1 MNSTSLRSRSAFSLI
16 ELLTVLAIISVL
28 AVATVPA
35 LKGTLDAFNVSG
47 AADLAGSEISLA
59 RQMAIS
65 RNLPV
70 EVRIYRETSAS
81 GPAWRIIALV
91 IPKEASG
98 AVEDEWITA
107 GKVLPGNVL
116 FEDSNQFSTIISA
129 AASNN
134 YVDLNTVAPW
144 SKTEQA
150 AAPGLV
156 RGKNYVAFQFK
167 PDGSTNLPS
176 ADASGDPLPWCV
188 TLKGARSQPAAT
200 GSTGPSANYVAIVL
214 DSLTGRSLTYQP

>member
-1 MNSTSLRSRSAFSLI
+1 MTIALHQRSGQKAFSLI
-16 ELLTVLAIISVL
+16 ELLTVLSIISVL

-70 EVRIYRETSAS
+70 EVRIYKDQAAS
-81 GPAWRIIALV
+81 GDAWRIIALV
-91 IPKEASG
+91 IPAIASG
-98 AVEDEWITA
+98 ATDDEWVTG
-107 GKVLPGNVL
+107 GKILPGNVL
-116 FEDSNQFSTIISA
+116 FEDTGDFSTLISEA
-129 AASNN
+129 NPYNA
-134 YVDLNTVAPW
+134 TTPVAPW
-144 SKTEQA
+144 SQTEVTN
-150 AAPGLV
+150 APALV
-156 RGKNYVAFQFK
+156 RGKEYIAFQFK

-176 ADASGDPLPWCV
+176 VNSSNLPAPWCL
-188 TLKGARSQPAAT
+188 TLKGASAAPAPS
-200 GSTGPSANYVAIVL
+200 GTGPSANYVAIVL

>member
-1 MNSTSLRSRSAFSLI
+1 MTVALHQRSRQKAFSLI
-16 ELLTVLAIISVL
+16 ELLTVLSIISVL

-70 EVRIYRETSAS
+70 EVRIYKDEQAT
-81 GPAWRIIALV
+81 GEPWRIIALV
-91 IPKEASG
+91 IPATASG
-98 AVEDEWITA
+98 AADDEWITG
-107 GKVLPGNVL
+107 GKILPGNVL
-116 FEDSNQFSTIISA
+116 FEDSGDFSTLISDA
-129 AASNN
+129 VPYNA
-134 YVDLNTVAPW
+134 TTPVAPW
-144 SKTEQA
+144 SQTEVTN
-150 AAPGLV
+150 APALV
-156 RGKNYVAFQFK
+156 RGKDYIAFQFK

-176 ADASGDPLPWCV
+176 VDSSNDPAPWCL
-188 TLKGARSQPAAT
+188 TLKGASAAPAAS